1 MERRRMYY
9 SSTKVDFTLLMI
21 LFSILI
27 HIARDNLEF
36 IYPIYQKFLLTGTS
50 MIKRSLKFQLS
61 PKNECKNNP

>member
-9 SSTKVDFTLLMI
+9 NSTKVDFTLLMI

-36 IYPIYQKFLLTGTS
+36 IYLIYQKFLLTGTS

>member
-9 SSTKVDFTLLMI
+9 NSTKVDFTLLMI

-36 IYPIYQKFLLTGTS
+36 IYSIYQKFLLTGTS